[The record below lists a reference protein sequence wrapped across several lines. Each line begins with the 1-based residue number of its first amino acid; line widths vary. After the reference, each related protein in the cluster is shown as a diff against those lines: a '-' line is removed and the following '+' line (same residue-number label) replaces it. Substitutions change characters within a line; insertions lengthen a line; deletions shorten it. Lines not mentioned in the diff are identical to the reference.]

1 MASPPGSAGTDRL
14 LRAVTALAELPL
26 ARACGLGPALA
37 EDVTALAAGR
47 TPRLRVAL
55 SGPEPAVRPL
65 AAALHRALPSDAVR
79 LDARPV
85 DGHLLLLVVP
95 DERTPPPAGPG
106 GPEPDGPEPG
116 LSELLVRPGAPRAS
130 VVVVAEDDWE
140 GLGLDS
146 VAGWHGD
153 RLWSW
158 PKPWHTVSV
167 RAVVPRWALT
177 RPQRAGLDVLLREE
191 LTPALDGRHALTA
204 ELTRIRLTRALR
216 LLDATAQDVT
226 AQDATAQD
234 ATAQDATAQDATAQ
248 DATAQDMTAQDATA
262 QEAAAQE
269 ATADRS
275 AAVAPADAWLRVQA
289 RAGGPPARRLSR
301 LLDGRPGSPFGGTA
315 QGTAEAAGRDG
326 RDDARDDARDGRD
339 GEVA

>member
-1 MASPPGSAGTDRL
+1 VASPPGSAGTDRL

-177 RPQRAGLDVLLREE
+177 RPQRAGLEVLLREE

-226 AQDATAQD
+226 AQDMTARD
-234 ATAQDATAQDATAQ
+234 ATADGPAV
-248 DATAQDMTAQDATA
+248 
-262 QEAAAQE
+262 
-269 ATADRS
+269 
-275 AAVAPADAWLRVQA
+275 VAPADAWLRVQA

-326 RDDARDDARDGRD
+326 RDDGRDDARDGRD

>member
-1 MASPPGSAGTDRL
+1 MTSHTSTNRTGRL

-37 EDVTALAAGR
+37 EDLAALAEGQ

-65 AAALHRALPSDAVR
+65 AAALHRGLPSDVLR

-85 DGHLLLLVVP
+85 EAHLLLQVVR
-95 DERTPPPAGPG
+95 DERAPSVAGPG
-106 GPEPDGPEPG
+106 GHEPEVPDTH

-130 VVVVAEDDWE
+130 VIVVAEDDWD

-146 VAGWHGD
+146 VAGWNAD

-158 PKPWHTVSV
+158 PRPWHALAV

-177 RPQRAGLDVLLREE
+177 RPQRAGLDVLLREV
-191 LTPALDGRHALTA
+191 LIPALDGRHALTA
-204 ELTRIRLTRALR
+204 SLTRTRLTRALQF
-216 LLDATAQDVT
+216 LDATARDVT
-226 AQDATAQD
+226 AA
-234 ATAQDATAQDATAQ
+234 
-248 DATAQDMTAQDATA
+248 
-262 QEAAAQE
+262 EP
-269 ATADRS
+269 
-275 AAVAPADAWLRVQA
+275 AAVAAADAWLRVQA

-301 LLDGRPGSPFGGTA
+301 LLDGWPPGPSLTSPSPDSSPAPDTSPMPGTSSLPDTG
-315 QGTAEAAGRDG
+315 QGTADAGG
-326 RDDARDDARDGRD
+326 PDARDG
-339 GEVA
+339 EAA